1 MEIAEATL
9 PDPAAMF
16 PPENKAL
23 VNAEIRLFSS
33 QIQNII
39 NVTETTL
46 FFCMS
51 LAKNKTAPRS
61 KRVLTTSWMG
71 RITTVLCKDGY
82 HSKSRTRK
90 MINFTTLG
98 VNST

>member
-46 FFCMS
+46 FLCES
-51 LAKNKTAPRS
+51 S
-61 KRVLTTSWMG
+61 KEQNSSKEQKGTNYIL
-71 RITTVLCKDGY
+71 DGTY
-82 HSKSRTRK
+82 NHCA
-90 MINFTTLG
+90 
-98 VNST
+98 V